1 MLWVNGNNS
10 YILPMNSSFGLTM
23 LVAKQFSDGWGQFL
37 IDCNVNP
44 KNCVK
49 WAENIVQYVVA
60 LLLNEEK
67 VTL

>member
-1 MLWVNGNNS
+1 
-10 YILPMNSSFGLTM
+10 MNSSFGLTM
-23 LVAKQFSDGWGQFL
+23 LVAKQFADGWGQFL
-37 IDCNVNP
+37 TDCNVNP